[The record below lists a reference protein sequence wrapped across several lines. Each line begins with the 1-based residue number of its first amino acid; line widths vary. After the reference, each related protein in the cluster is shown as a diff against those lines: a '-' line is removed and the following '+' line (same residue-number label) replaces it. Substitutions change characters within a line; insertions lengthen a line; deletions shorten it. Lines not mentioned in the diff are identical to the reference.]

1 VVGHVHTYNSNLD
14 LTDNKQAYRLSL
26 LLMYIAADI
35 CESAAV
41 DVESWLKANGGY
53 RFQDKQTVKAIKFNA
68 GRMVKS
74 VDTICSPE
82 FAEKFGDIA
91 DEAREMLGGF
101 LKDKL

>member
-1 VVGHVHTYNSNLD
+1 MD
-14 LTDNKQAYRLSL
+14 DKQRYRLSL